1 MQTGL
6 VYIGIG
12 TCLTSGVS
20 WRRSFWSRHAGHGC
34 GIAPHA
40 LVAPVALVRMGTETK
55 LKLNFIFKGFLS
67 NLDRKRLIFSKFTR
81 LH

>member
-6 VYIGIG
+6 VYIGIR

-40 LVAPVALVRMGTETK
+40 LVAPVALVRMGAETK
-55 LKLNFIFKGFLS
+55 FKKKL
-67 NLDRKRLIFSKFTR
+67 FSQAFFQI
-81 LH
+81 

>member
-40 LVAPVALVRMGTETK
+40 LVAPVALVRMGAETK
-55 LKLNFIFKGFLS
+55 FK
-67 NLDRKRLIFSKFTR
+67 
-81 LH
+81 